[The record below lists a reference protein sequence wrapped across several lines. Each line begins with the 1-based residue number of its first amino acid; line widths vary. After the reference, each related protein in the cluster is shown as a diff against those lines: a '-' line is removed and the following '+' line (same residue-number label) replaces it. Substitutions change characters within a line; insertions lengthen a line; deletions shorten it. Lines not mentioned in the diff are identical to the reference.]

1 MLREPCRIGNVA
13 FTNRV
18 LRSSMGGRN
27 CCYDGTVSPAF
38 IHFERRFAESGVAG
52 IISATIGVNKERMS
66 PLEYP
71 SLYDDRFVAPLK
83 DAVSQITAGTDC
95 RYIVQLGDTGAHT
108 HTSLK
113 PQDEDRISA
122 SSRAAI
128 APSAG
133 NATARSSVRRPAG
146 ALRNSPCAAAGLPRT
161 AACDWLWSVRLC
173 LPPRPW
179 ARAK

>member
-1 MLREPCRIGNVA
+1 MFREPCRIGNVA

-27 CCYDGTVSPAF
+27 CFYDGTVSPAF

-83 DAVSQITAGTDC
+83 DAARQITAGTGC

-113 PQDEDRISA
+113 PQEEDRISA
-122 SSRAAI
+122 SSFFDLLYGYHNRSREMTGAEITTAVQ
-128 APSAG
+128 ASRPPPSASPTPT
-133 NATARSSVRRPAG
+133 ATA
-146 ALRNSPCAAAGLPRT
+146 
-161 AACDWLWSVRLC
+161 
-173 LPPRPW
+173 
-179 ARAK
+179 

>member
-1 MLREPCRIGNVA
+1 MFREPCRIGNVA

-27 CCYDGTVSPAF
+27 CFYDGTISPAF

-52 IISATIGVNKERMS
+52 IISATISVNQERMS

-71 SLYDDRFVAPLK
+71 SLYDNRFVAPLN
-83 DAVSQITAGTDC
+83 DAVRQITAGTDC
-95 RYIVQLGDTGAHT
+95 RYIVQLGDTGGHT

-122 SSRAAI
+122 S
-128 APSAG
+128 PFFDLLYG
-133 NATARSSVRRPAG
+133 Y
-146 ALRNSPCAAAGLPRT
+146 RNSSREMTGDEIATTIASFASAA
-161 AACDWLWSVRLC
+161 
-173 LPPRPW
+173 
-179 ARAK
+179 

>member
-1 MLREPCRIGNVA
+1 MGEARAPCFA
-13 FTNRV
+13 SRV
-18 LRSSMGGRN
+18 ELATSRSPIASCAPRWAAGTAY
-27 CCYDGTVSPAF
+27 YDGTVSPAF

-83 DAVSQITAGTDC
+83 DAVRQITAGTDC

-122 SSRAAI
+122 SPFFDLLYGYHNRSREMSGRRDHDR
-128 APSAG
+128 PSQASRPPPG
-133 NATARSSVRRPAG
+133 ASPTPTATA
-146 ALRNSPCAAAGLPRT
+146 
-161 AACDWLWSVRLC
+161 
-173 LPPRPW
+173 
-179 ARAK
+179 